1 MDDQGILV
9 MVF

>member
-1 MDDQGILV
+1 MGDQGILV